1 MLKRKSAV
9 SPDTATE
16 CLAIKL
22 GLGYAAYALASAQG
36 QGGKIV
42 KAGRIRLRE
51 GEEFSASKL
60 KETLKGEGVW
70 KPRAPALLV
79 LGPEVGALVHMD
91 APPKGLDRAESV
103 KALRWQMGDKVDFQ
117 TAEGEFEG
125 WPIKEAEE
133 GGLLRP
139 LWWMYG
145 VSREDLKKRLLCLDA
160 AGLDCS
166 AAVPEMS
173 AFAGYAGKHSADR
186 VSVFLSVGAE
196 NSSMSFCSAQCG
208 LLFHKQLEWTRK
220 DFGDKE
226 KLERLV
232 LDFQRNL
239 DFFDRRLSSIAT
251 GKTVLAGFDDEM
263 ERNWRSACE
272 GFIGLAQEKLDYSSE
287 IANFASVAGDDELAR
302 LGLAALLQSRGA
314 GIPLNIFR
322 PFAAQAKRSQ
332 RRKGLIAGAAGAV
345 ALALCGF
352 YAYTESFYEH
362 SMRDAAT
369 LEEQAKKQQ
378 EQISSIMAKQAGP
391 DKDLSQ
397 ALATLDG
404 EISKRKALLGRA
416 AADKES
422 SLRAQKAME
431 QLEEAI
437 AASSGAWI
445 EELAIASSSSGCA
458 GCRVSG
464 KALGKKNA
472 DEAARLIAGAAWA
485 AEAKLSKVAVEKAG
499 NGDGWYFKIEQKGA
513 SK

>member
-9 SPDTATE
+9 SPNSANE
-16 CLAIKL
+16 CLSIKL
-22 GLGYAAYALASAQG
+22 GSGYAAYALASAAG

-42 KAGRIRLRE
+42 KAGRVKLRE
-51 GEEFSASKL
+51 GDGFSASKIKEIL
-60 KETLKGEGVW
+60 KNEGVW
-70 KPRAPALLV
+70 KSNAPAALV
-79 LGPEVGALVHMD
+79 LGPEIGSLVHMD
-91 APPKGLDRAESV
+91 APPKGLERAESV

-117 TAEGEFEG
+117 VAEGEFEG
-125 WPIKEAEE
+125 CAIKEAED

-145 VSREDLKKRLLCLDA
+145 VARGDLKKRLLCLDG

-166 AAVPEMS
+166 VAVPEMA

-186 VSVFLSVGAE
+186 VSVFLSVGSE
-196 NSSMSFCSAQCG
+196 YSSMSFCSAQCG

-263 ERNWRSACE
+263 EKNWRLACE
-272 GFIGLAQEKLDYSSE
+272 GFIGLSQERLDYSRE
-287 IANFASVAGDDELAR
+287 IENFASVAGDDELAR
-302 LGLAALLQSRGA
+302 LALAALSQARGDA
-314 GIPLNIFR
+314 SPLNIFR
-322 PFAAQAKRSQ
+322 PFAAQAKQGQ
-332 RRKGLIAGAAGAV
+332 RRKGLIAGAAAAA

-362 SMRDAAT
+362 AIKEAASR
-369 LEEQAKKQQ
+369 EEQAKKQQ
-378 EQISSIMAKQAGP
+378 EQINSVMAKQAGP
-391 DKDLSQ
+391 DKELSQ
-397 ALATLDG
+397 ALARLEAEVG
-404 EISKRKALLGRA
+404 KRKALLGRA
-416 AADKES
+416 AVDKDS
-422 SLRAQKAME
+422 SLRAQSAME
-431 QLEEAI
+431 QLEQAI
-437 AASSGAWI
+437 SASSGAWI

-464 KALGKKNA
+464 MALGKKNA

-485 AEAKLSKVAVEKAG
+485 GEAKLSKVAVEKAA
-499 NGDGWYFKIEQKGA
+499 NGAGWHFKIEQKG
-513 SK
+513 SGK